1 MLETFSHYARD
12 FKNPF
17 SFSHLSLF
25 TLVGVVKNHF
35 HLRAFHTYG
44 GVKNRFSHLGLFTL
58 VEVRIVFSYGA
69 FTIIG
74 GGVKTLFSPGTF

>member
-12 FKNPF
+12 LKNPF

-44 GVKNRFSHLGLFTL
+44 GGEKPFFSPGAFHTRGGKNRFFIWSF
-58 VEVRIVFSYGA
+58 YYYW
-69 FTIIG
+69 G
-74 GGVKTLFSPGTF
+74 GG